1 MASSG
6 SGRGR
11 GRRLLPVPGS
21 PRALH
26 SVVRRHPLP
35 QPAPARSPPPPE
47 ASPAPSTP
55 SPLFASSLLS
65 TQPIVSQGTSRATC
79 HTANWGGPQGGQSP
93 GIGQLPA
100 APAPARLL
108 FVSVAPI
115 SPGAHTETRNV
126 ASSSQAGVAAPAA
139 SPAPPPTLDLVPRV
153 TSSQVFPVRTL
164 QTSKPINH
172 RKTPS
177 HKRDALFRPSLIYL
191 PLLSLINCIPSKWW
205 KDLGIKSTASI
216 LPVGNFCFPSGKLGV
231 GKESTEKVLCLEVGG
246 VGE

>member
-1 MASSG
+1 MALQRSVGLRAPPHRPGTVQPCSPWSRKDRREVASSG

-26 SVVRRHPLP
+26 SVVRQHPLP

-79 HTANWGGPQGGQSP
+79 HTANWGGPLGGQSP

-108 FVSVAPI
+108 FVSAAPV

-139 SPAPPPTLDLVPRV
+139 SPAPPPTLYLVPRV
-153 TSSQVFPVRTL
+153 TSSQVFPARTL

-172 RKTPS
+172 RKTPIY
-177 HKRDALFRPSLIYL
+177 KREALFRPSMNL
-191 PLLSLINCIPSKWW
+191 PSFSQPNQLHSVKM
-205 KDLGIKSTASI
+205 
-216 LPVGNFCFPSGKLGV
+216 VERFRY
-231 GKESTEKVLCLEVGG
+231 
-246 VGE
+246 